1 MTMQEKFPMT
11 RYNRLLLAIGI
22 AALCAPGAA
31 LARGGSNGSRLVI
44 ALQRVGSDA
53 DVVGRAEFRSER
65 GRSRFIV
72 RIARATANQRLSL
85 SVGGIERATATA
97 GSNGEATLTFRAG
110 SSGGGHRPLDF
121 DPRIG
126 ALEIADASGP
136 ILSASPGAAAAT
148 LQESARLAP
157 TGVQPA
163 ASGKASLRRRGGRTR
178 FTVEIEHVAA
188 GAYDLLV
195 GGVPR
200 ATIVVA
206 TGEGE
211 VEFASASDDADKLP
225 LDFDPFGASI
235 EIAQGGVVVLSGT
248 LLARAPGVNQCTAGE
263 TLTPLLGSAA
273 APGASG
279 KARLRVRD
287 DCRRDYEVEVEDV
300 PVGSYDLLVGGALR
314 ASFTVSLRADGG
326 TQGEIEFSTDASEEG
341 KLPLDFDPSGAVEIQ
356 QGGVVFLSGTPGG
369 SGPQSC
375 EAMQVE
381 PALDSTGADGNAKGK
396 ARFRQ
401 DADCD
406 RDLRVEIEKLAAGDY
421 DLLIGGILRGTIA
434 VGALGEGEL
443 EFDSKSEPGKLR
455 LDFDPRGQSIEVR
468 QAGTVFL
475 TGTLPS

>member
-1 MTMQEKFPMT
+1 MA

-44 ALQRVGSDA
+44 PLQRVGSDA

-72 RIARATANQRLSL
+72 RVARASANQLLSL

-110 SSGGGHRPLDF
+110 SSGGGHRVLDF
-121 DPRIG
+121 DPRTG

-136 ILSASPGAAAAT
+136 ILSANTGAAAAAT

-163 ASGKASLRRRGGRTR
+163 ATGKASLRRRGGRTR

-188 GAYDLLV
+188 GSYDVLI
-195 GGVPR
+195 GGVQR
-200 ATIVVA
+200 ATIGVA
-206 TGEGE
+206 AGEGE

-235 EIAQGGVVVLSGT
+235 EIARGGVVVLSGT
-248 LLARAPGVNQCTAGE
+248 LLAQAPGVSQCTAGE
-263 TLTPLLGSAA
+263 TLTPLVGTAA

-300 PVGSYDLLVGGALR
+300 AVGSYDLLVGGTLR
-314 ASFTVSLRADGG
+314 ASLTVRVRADGG
-326 TQGEIEFSTDASEEG
+326 TQGEIEFSSDASEVG

-356 QGGVVFLSGTPGG
+356 QGGVVFLTGTPGG
-369 SGPQSC
+369 PGPQTC
-375 EAMQVE
+375 EPLQVE

-406 RDLRVEIEKLAAGDY
+406 RDLRVEIEKLAAGNY
-421 DLLIGGILRGTIA
+421 ELRIGGALRGTIA
-434 VGALGEGEL
+434 VGALGEGEI
-443 EFDSKSEPGKLR
+443 EFDSKSEPGKLP
-455 LDFDPRGQSIEVR
+455 LDFDPRGQTVEVR
-468 QAGTVFL
+468 QGGTIFL
-475 TGTLPS
+475 TGSLPS